1 MKIVSWKPNMDMI
14 SDWLEGWLSNPGSP
28 ADWLRLAWFN
38 GEPLPGSEW
47 TRDAE
52 LNRWIANSE
61 SDPVAWEGCR
71 RLLER
76 TGSPDRPIPVA
87 LIQWARDVA
96 IETIKKPKL
105 RQGQHST
112 DNGWRETVH
121 PVAGERQIQHQQTDE
136 SGQHLLIFHRSR
148 RIALC
153 RTRMAQHP
161 AGASF
166 GDAES
171 LLHVVDTPA
180 GDGQGLEVSPCGL
193 LQYLV
198 VEGQVGYRS
207 P

>member
-1 MKIVSWKPNMDMI
+1 MKIKPNMDMI
-14 SDWLEGWLSNPGSP
+14 PDWLEGWLSNPGSP

-112 DNGWRETVH
+112 DNGWRDLRIAQAVWALRGAGMKLEEACYE
-121 PVAGERQIQHQQTDE
+121 VAGAMKRTNARTAIEEDAVLKVYKSVRKRDRYF
-136 SGQHLLIFHRSR
+136 GIFSV
-148 RIALC
+148 
-153 RTRMAQHP
+153 P
-161 AGASF
+161 SF
-166 GDAES
+166 
-171 LLHVVDTPA
+171 
-180 GDGQGLEVSPCGL
+180 
-193 LQYLV
+193 
-198 VEGQVGYRS
+198 
-207 P
+207 